1 MDPGTLAEIQKF
13 CEIAD
18 QKNEDSPFL
27 VFDVDDVVWKVKHW
41 REKMPRIDPHYAV
54 KCNGDHVLLRTLAAL
69 KVGFDCASKV
79 EIETIVNLD
88 VPADRIIYANTIKG
102 FSHLRR
108 AAELKVDFMTFDCEE
123 ELLKIKDLYPSAKLI
138 LRLKM
143 TTSSGFIKMNDKFG
157 CDEAEVP
164 HLLDVALKQKL
175 SVVGVSFHIGC
186 MIKDPYDYAIAIK
199 MCRKVFDTAEKKG
212 ITMYILDIGGGFSG
226 FKPSSSD
233 KKETFAEIAAVI
245 NQVIDEHFPSNGSFK
260 IIAEPGRYF
269 ALTAFTLCSKIIGKK
284 KRFIDNEE
292 DTMYIINEGV
302 YGLFIHRIFH
312 DIKPVMK
319 EISSSSKP
327 KRSSVWGQSCDPLD
341 VILEKCMMPD
351 LKVGDWIVFEEMGAY
366 TIACASNFNGFEKAK
381 VERVASQKTLTE
393 LEKMAGSETSRILY
407 EEIKL
412 KEMDN

>member
-123 ELLKIKDLYPSAKLI
+123 ELLKIKELYPSAKLI

-143 TTSSGFIKMNDKFG
+143 TTSSGFN
-157 CDEAEVP
+157 
-164 HLLDVALKQKL
+164 
-175 SVVGVSFHIGC
+175 FHIGC